1 MSCERTLFIAHRSRS
16 GLESQVGFELT
27 SRSARFVFR
36 QTPGRQSSERINKPM
51 IKHYLLSPGPTP
63 IPNEVALAMSETM
76 IHHRT
81 PQFNK
86 IFDEAR
92 QGLQKLFGTKNDV
105 LMLASSG
112 TGAMEA
118 SVANLF
124 SPGDK
129 VLVIN
134 GGKFGERWLNIS
146 NAFGLNPV
154 ELKVEWGQPVKVD
167 AVEKQLKAHPDLKGV
182 MIQASET
189 STTVLHPVKE
199 IAKLTK
205 DGPLFLVD
213 GVTAVG
219 VVSIPL
225 DEWGLDVLVT
235 GSQKAMML
243 PPGLGFIALSDRAWE
258 RTKRATLPRFYFD
271 LNLERKN
278 QQKGSG
284 AFTPAVSLIFGAR
297 ASLEM
302 IQREGLDRVY
312 ARHARMSRATRAA
325 ATALG
330 LKLLAP
336 DSPSP
341 AATGVYLPNGI
352 DADQVLD
359 YLRDHMNI
367 TLAEGQDQLKGK
379 VIRIAH
385 VGYMGAFDV
394 ITAVAAL
401 EMVLRKFGVELPF
414 GKGVAAA
421 QEVLME
427 SLV

>member
-1 MSCERTLFIAHRSRS
+1 
-16 GLESQVGFELT
+16 
-27 SRSARFVFR
+27 
-36 QTPGRQSSERINKPM
+36 M

-63 IPNEVALAMSETM
+63 VPNEVALAMSETM

-92 QGLQKLFGTKNDV
+92 EGLKQLFGTKNDV
-105 LMLASSG
+105 LILASSG

-146 NAFGLNPV
+146 NAYGLDPI
-154 ELKVEWGQPVKVD
+154 ELKVPWGRAVRVAD
-167 AVEKQLKAHPDLKGV
+167 VEKQMKAHPDLQGV

-199 IAKLTK
+199 IAGITK
-205 DGPLFLVD
+205 NGPLLLVD
-213 GVTAVG
+213 GVTAAG
-219 VVSIPL
+219 VVPMSM
-225 DEWGLDVLVT
+225 DQWELDVLVT
-235 GSQKAMML
+235 GSQKALML

-258 RTKRATLPRFYFD
+258 RTKHAKLPRFYFD

-284 AFTPAVSLIFGAR
+284 AFTPAVSLIFGLR
-297 ASLEM
+297 ASLNM
-302 IQREGLDRVY
+302 IRREGLENVY
-312 ARHARMSRATRAA
+312 ARHARLCRATRAA

-336 DSPSP
+336 DNPSP
-341 AATGVYLPNGI
+341 AATGIYLPDGI

-359 YLRDHMNI
+359 YLRDKMNVA
-367 TLAEGQDQLKGK
+367 LAEGQDQLKGK

-385 VGYMGAFDV
+385 IGYMGAFDV
-394 ITAVAAL
+394 ITAIAAL
-401 EMVLRKFGVELPF
+401 EMALRKFGAEIPF
-414 GKGVAAA
+414 GRGVGAA

-427 SLV
+427 ALA

>member
-1 MSCERTLFIAHRSRS
+1 
-16 GLESQVGFELT
+16 
-27 SRSARFVFR
+27 
-36 QTPGRQSSERINKPM
+36 M
-51 IKHYLLSPGPTP
+51 IKQYLLSPGPTP
-63 IPNEVALAMSETM
+63 VPNEVALAMSETM

-81 PQFNK
+81 PQFNQ

-92 QGLQKLFGTKNDV
+92 DGLKKLFGTKNDV
-105 LMLASSG
+105 LMLACSG

-124 SPGDK
+124 SLGDK

-146 NAFGLNPV
+146 NAYGLSPI
-154 ELKVEWGQPVKVD
+154 EMKVEWGQAVKVAD
-167 AVEKQLKAHPDLKGV
+167 VDKQLKANPDIQGV

-189 STTVLHPVKE
+189 STTVLHPIKE

-205 DGPLFLVD
+205 GGPLFLVD

-219 VVSIPL
+219 VVPVPL
-225 DEWGLDVLVT
+225 DEWGIDVLVT
-235 GSQKAMML
+235 GSQKALML

-258 RTKRATLPRFYFD
+258 KSKTAKLPRFYFD

-284 AFTPAVSLIFGAR
+284 AFTPAVSLIFGLR
-297 ASLEM
+297 ASLRM
-302 IQREGLDRVY
+302 IEREGLANVY
-312 ARHARMSRATRAA
+312 ARHDRLCRATRAA
-325 ATALG
+325 AGALG

-336 DSPSP
+336 KDPSP
-341 AATGVYLPNGI
+341 AATGIYLPDGI
-352 DADQVLD
+352 DADAVLE
-359 YLRDHMNI
+359 YLRDKMNV

-379 VIRIAH
+379 AIRIAH
-385 VGYMGAFDV
+385 IGYMGAFDV
-394 ITAVAAL
+394 ITAIAAL
-401 EMVLRKFGVELPF
+401 EMALRKFGAEIPF
-414 GKGVAAA
+414 GRGVAAA

-427 SLV
+427 ALT

>member
-1 MSCERTLFIAHRSRS
+1 
-16 GLESQVGFELT
+16 
-27 SRSARFVFR
+27 
-36 QTPGRQSSERINKPM
+36 M
-51 IKHYLLSPGPTP
+51 IKQYLLSPGPTP

-81 PQFNK
+81 PQFNQ
-86 IFDEAR
+86 IFIEAR
-92 QGLQKLFGTKNDV
+92 EGLKKLFGTKNDV

-124 SPGDK
+124 SAGDK
-129 VLVIN
+129 VLVVN
-134 GGKFGERWLNIS
+134 GGKFGERWLNIA
-146 NAFGLNPV
+146 NAFGLNPI
-154 ELKVEWGQPVKVD
+154 EMKVEWGQAVKVAD
-167 AVEKQLKAHPDLKGV
+167 VEKQLKANPGIQAV

-189 STTVLHPVKE
+189 STTVLHPIKE
-199 IAKLTK
+199 IAKLTQN
-205 DGPLFLVD
+205 GPLFLVD

-219 VVSIPL
+219 VVNLPL
-225 DEWGLDVLVT
+225 DEWGIDVLVT
-235 GSQKAMML
+235 GSQKALML

-258 RTKRATLPRFYFD
+258 KTKQAKLPRFYFD

-284 AFTPAVSLIFGAR
+284 AFTPAVSLIFGVR
-297 ASLEM
+297 ASLQMME
-302 IQREGLDRVY
+302 REGLANVY
-312 ARHARMSRATRAA
+312 ARHDRLCRATRAA

-341 AATGVYLPNGI
+341 AATGIYLPAGI
-352 DADQVLD
+352 DADAVLE
-359 YLRDHMNI
+359 YLRDKMNV

-379 VIRIAH
+379 AIRIAH
-385 VGYMGAFDV
+385 IGYMGAFDV
-394 ITAVAAL
+394 IIAVAAL
-401 EMVLRKFGVELPF
+401 EMALRKFGVEIPF
-414 GKGVAAA
+414 GRGVAAA

-427 SLV
+427 ALA

>member
-1 MSCERTLFIAHRSRS
+1 
-16 GLESQVGFELT
+16 
-27 SRSARFVFR
+27 
-36 QTPGRQSSERINKPM
+36 M

-63 IPNEVALAMSETM
+63 VPNEVALAMSETM

-81 PQFNK
+81 PQFNQ
-86 IFDEAR
+86 IFDQAR
-92 QGLQKLFGTKNDV
+92 QGLKKLFGTNNDV

-124 SPGDK
+124 SQGDK

-134 GGKFGERWLNIS
+134 GGKFGERWLNIA

-154 ELKVEWGQPVKVD
+154 ELKVEWGQAVRVD
-167 AVEKQLKAHPDLKGV
+167 AVEKQLKAHADLKGV

-189 STTVLHPVKE
+189 STTVLHPVRE
-199 IAKLTK
+199 IAKLIK
-205 DGPLFLVD
+205 NGPLFLVD

-235 GSQKAMML
+235 GSQKALML

-258 RTKRATLPRFYFD
+258 RTKQATLPRFYFD

-302 IQREGLDRVY
+302 MQREGLDRVY

-341 AATGVYLPNGI
+341 AATGVYLPDGI

-421 QEVLME
+421 EEVLME
-427 SLV
+427 CLV

>member
-1 MSCERTLFIAHRSRS
+1 
-16 GLESQVGFELT
+16 
-27 SRSARFVFR
+27 
-36 QTPGRQSSERINKPM
+36 M
-51 IKHYLLSPGPTP
+51 IKQYLLSPGPTP
-63 IPNEVALAMSETM
+63 IPNEVSLAMSETM

-86 IFDEAR
+86 VFEEAR
-92 QGLQKLFGTKNDV
+92 QGLKKLFGTKNDV

-118 SVANLF
+118 SIANLF

-129 VLVIN
+129 VLVVN

-146 NAFGLNPV
+146 NAYGLNPID
-154 ELKVEWGQPVKVD
+154 LKVEWGK
-167 AVEKQLKAHPDLKGV
+167 AVRVEEIEKQLKAHPDLQGV
-182 MIQASET
+182 MVQASET
-189 STTVLHPVKE
+189 STTALHPVKE

-205 DGPLFLVD
+205 NGPLFIVD

-219 VVSIPL
+219 VVPIPV
-225 DEWGLDVLVT
+225 DEWGIDVLVT
-235 GSQKAMML
+235 GSQKALML

-258 RTKRATLPRFYFD
+258 KTKKAKLPRFYFD

-284 AFTPAVSLIFGAR
+284 AFTPAVSLIFGVR

-302 IQREGLDRVY
+302 IEHEGLNRVY

-325 ATALG
+325 ALALG

-336 DSPSP
+336 DDPSP
-341 AATGVYLPNGI
+341 AATGIFLPQGI
-352 DADQVLD
+352 DADRVLE
-359 YLRDHMNI
+359 YLRDHMNVV
-367 TLAEGQDQLKGK
+367 LAEGQDQLKGK

-394 ITAVAAL
+394 ITAIAAL
-401 EMVLRKFGVELPF
+401 EMALRKFGAEIPF
-414 GKGVAAA
+414 GRGVAAA

-427 SLV
+427 ALD

>member
-1 MSCERTLFIAHRSRS
+1 
-16 GLESQVGFELT
+16 
-27 SRSARFVFR
+27 
-36 QTPGRQSSERINKPM
+36 M
-51 IKHYLLSPGPTP
+51 IKQYLLSPGPTP

-86 IFDEAR
+86 VFEESR
-92 QGLQKLFGTKNDV
+92 QGLKRLFATKNDV

-129 VLVIN
+129 VLVVN
-134 GGKFGERWLNIS
+134 GGKFGERWLKIS
-146 NAFGLNPV
+146 SAYGLNPID
-154 ELKVEWGQPVKVD
+154 LKVEWGKAVSVAD
-167 AVEKQLKAHPDLKGV
+167 VEKQLKAHPDLQGV
-182 MIQASET
+182 LVQASET
-189 STTVLHPVKE
+189 STTALHPVRE
-199 IAKLTK
+199 IARLTQN
-205 DGPLFLVD
+205 GPLFIVD

-219 VVSIPL
+219 VLSVPV
-225 DEWGLDVLVT
+225 DEWGIDVLVT
-235 GSQKAMML
+235 GSQKALML

-258 RTKRATLPRFYFD
+258 RTKKAKLPRFYFD

-284 AFTPAVSLIFGAR
+284 AFTPAVSLIFGVR
-297 ASLEM
+297 ASLRMME
-302 IQREGLDRVY
+302 REGLDNVY

-341 AATGVYLPNGI
+341 AVTGIFLPPGI
-352 DADQVLD
+352 DADRVLQF
-359 YLRDHMNI
+359 LRDRMCVV
-367 TLAEGQDQLKGK
+367 LAEGQDQLKGK

-394 ITAVAAL
+394 ITAIAAL
-401 EMVLRKFGVELPF
+401 EMALRKFGAEIPF
-414 GKGVAAA
+414 GRGVAAA

-427 SLV
+427 ALN

>member
-1 MSCERTLFIAHRSRS
+1 
-16 GLESQVGFELT
+16 
-27 SRSARFVFR
+27 
-36 QTPGRQSSERINKPM
+36 M
-51 IKHYLLSPGPTP
+51 IKQYLLSPGPTP
-63 IPNEVALAMSETM
+63 IPNEVALAMAETM

-86 IFDEAR
+86 VFDEAR
-92 QGLQKLFGTKNDV
+92 EGLKKLFGTKNDV

-118 SVANLF
+118 AVANLF

-146 NAFGLNPV
+146 NAFGLDPIDM
-154 ELKVEWGQPVKVD
+154 KVEWGQAVKVAD
-167 AVEKQLKAHPDLKGV
+167 VEKQLTANPDIQGV

-189 STTVLHPVKE
+189 STTVLHPIRE
-199 IAKLTK
+199 IAKLTQN
-205 DGPLFLVD
+205 GPLLLVD

-219 VVSIPL
+219 VVSLPV
-225 DEWGLDVLVT
+225 DEWALDVLVT
-235 GSQKAMML
+235 GSQKALML
-243 PPGLGFIALSDRAWE
+243 PPGLGFIALSDRAWDK
-258 RTKRATLPRFYFD
+258 TKKAKLPRFYFD

-284 AFTPAVSLIFGAR
+284 AFTPAVSLIFGVR
-297 ASLEM
+297 ASLQM
-302 IQREGLDRVY
+302 MQREGLKNVY
-312 ARHARMSRATRAA
+312 ARHDRLCRATRAA
-325 ATALG
+325 ATAMG

-341 AATGVYLPNGI
+341 AATGIYLPVGI
-352 DADQVLD
+352 DADAVLE
-359 YLRDHMNI
+359 YLRDKLNI

-379 VIRIAH
+379 AIRIAH
-385 VGYMGAFDV
+385 IGYMGAFDV
-394 ITAVAAL
+394 ITAIAAL
-401 EMVLRKFGVELPF
+401 EMALRRFGVEIPF

-427 SLV
+427 ALT

>member
-1 MSCERTLFIAHRSRS
+1 
-16 GLESQVGFELT
+16 
-27 SRSARFVFR
+27 
-36 QTPGRQSSERINKPM
+36 M

-81 PQFNK
+81 PQFNQ
-86 IFDEAR
+86 IFDQAR
-92 QGLQKLFGTKNDV
+92 QGLKKLFGTKNDV

-124 SPGDK
+124 SQGDK

-134 GGKFGERWLNIS
+134 GGKFGERWLNIA

-154 ELKVEWGQPVKVD
+154 ELKVEWGQAVKVD
-167 AVEKQLKAHPDLKGV
+167 AVEKQMKAHPDLKGV

-205 DGPLFLVD
+205 NGPLFLVD

-225 DEWGLDVLVT
+225 DEWDLDVLVT

-258 RTKRATLPRFYFD
+258 RTKQATLPRFYFD

-302 IQREGLDRVY
+302 MQREGLDRVY

-341 AATGVYLPNGI
+341 AATGVYLPDGI
-352 DADQVLD
+352 DADHVLD

-427 SLV
+427 SLA

>member
-1 MSCERTLFIAHRSRS
+1 
-16 GLESQVGFELT
+16 
-27 SRSARFVFR
+27 
-36 QTPGRQSSERINKPM
+36 M

-81 PQFNK
+81 PQFNEV
-86 IFDEAR
+86 FEQAR
-92 QGLQKLFGTKNDV
+92 QGLKRLLGTRSDV

-118 SVANLF
+118 AVANLF

-134 GGKFGERWLNIS
+134 GGKFGERWLNIA
-146 NAFGLNPV
+146 NAYALNPI
-154 ELKVEWGQPVKVD
+154 ELPVEWGQAVSVS
-167 AVEKQLKAHPDLKGV
+167 AVEEQMSAHPDLKGV
-182 MIQASET
+182 MVQASET

-199 IAKLTK
+199 IARLTQN
-205 DGPLFLVD
+205 GPLLLVD

-219 VVSIPL
+219 VVPLPL
-225 DEWGLDVLVT
+225 DEWGIDALVT
-235 GSQKAMML
+235 GSQKALML
-243 PPGLGFIALSDRAWE
+243 PPGLAFIALSERAWE
-258 RTKRATLPRFYFD
+258 KTSQARLPRFYFD

-297 ASLEM
+297 ASLNM
-302 IQREGLDRVY
+302 MQREGLDNVY

-330 LKLLAP
+330 LRLLAP
-336 DSPSP
+336 HSPSP
-341 AATGVYLPNGI
+341 AATGIYLPDGI
-352 DADQVLD
+352 DADRVLD
-359 YLRDHMNI
+359 YLRDRMNI

-401 EMVLRKFGVELPF
+401 EMALRKFGVELPF

-427 SLV
+427 ALA

>member
-1 MSCERTLFIAHRSRS
+1 MPAKYCGA
-16 GLESQVGFELT
+16 
-27 SRSARFVFR
+27 FV
-36 QTPGRQSSERINKPM
+36 PKALIM

-81 PQFNK
+81 PQFNQV
-86 IFDEAR
+86 FEDAR
-92 QGLQKLFGTKNDV
+92 TGLKKLFGTQNDV
-105 LMLASSG
+105 LVLASSG

-146 NAFGLNPV
+146 NAYGLNPV
-154 ELKVEWGQPVKVD
+154 EMKVPWGQAVKVAD
-167 AVEKQLKAHPDLKGV
+167 VENQLHAHPDIGAV

-199 IAKLTK
+199 IAQLTRN
-205 DGPLFLVD
+205 GPLFLVD

-219 VVSIPL
+219 VVPVPV
-225 DEWGLDVLVT
+225 DDWGIDVLVT
-235 GSQKAMML
+235 GSQKALML
-243 PPGLGFIALSDRAWE
+243 PPGLGFIALSERAWKK
-258 RTKRATLPRFYFD
+258 TSQAKLPRFYFD

-284 AFTPAVSLIFGAR
+284 AFTPAVSLIFGLR
-297 ASLEM
+297 ASLSM
-302 IQREGLDRVY
+302 IEREGIQNVY
-312 ARHARMSRATRAA
+312 ARHARLSRATRAA

-341 AATGVYLPNGI
+341 AATGVYLPEGI
-352 DADQVLD
+352 DADHVLE
-359 YLRDHMNI
+359 YLRDKMNI

-385 VGYMGAFDV
+385 IGYMGAFDV
-394 ITAVAAL
+394 ITAIAAL
-401 EMVLRKFGVELPF
+401 EMALRKFGAEIPF
-414 GKGVAAA
+414 GHGVAAA

-427 SLV
+427 ALA

>member
-1 MSCERTLFIAHRSRS
+1 
-16 GLESQVGFELT
+16 
-27 SRSARFVFR
+27 
-36 QTPGRQSSERINKPM
+36 M

-81 PQFNK
+81 PQFSK
-86 IFDEAR
+86 VFDEAR
-92 QGLQKLFGTKNDV
+92 EGLKKLFGTKNDV

-118 SVANLF
+118 SIANLF
-124 SPGDK
+124 SPNDK

-146 NAFGLNPV
+146 NAYGLNPI
-154 ELKVEWGQPVKVD
+154 EMKVPWGQAAKVAD
-167 AVEKQLKAHPDLKGV
+167 VEKQLKADPEIRGV

-189 STTVLHPVKE
+189 STTVLHPVQE
-199 IAKLTK
+199 IGQITK
-205 DGPLFLVD
+205 NGPLFLVD

-219 VVSIPL
+219 VVPMPM

-235 GSQKAMML
+235 GSQKALML
-243 PPGLGFIALSDRAWE
+243 PPGLGFIALSNRAWE
-258 RTKRATLPRFYFD
+258 KTKQAKLLRFYFD

-284 AFTPAVSLIFGAR
+284 AFTPAVSLIFGLR
-297 ASLEM
+297 ASLHM
-302 IQREGLDRVY
+302 IQREGLENVY
-312 ARHARMSRATRAA
+312 ARHARLCRAARAA

-341 AATGVYLPNGI
+341 AATGIYLPNGI
-352 DADQVLD
+352 DADEVLD
-359 YLRDHMNI
+359 YLRDKMNV

-379 VIRIAH
+379 AIRMAH

-394 ITAVAAL
+394 ITGVAAL
-401 EMVLRKFGVELPF
+401 EMALRKFGAEIPF
-414 GKGVAAA
+414 GRGVAAA

-427 SLV
+427 ALT

>member
-1 MSCERTLFIAHRSRS
+1 
-16 GLESQVGFELT
+16 
-27 SRSARFVFR
+27 
-36 QTPGRQSSERINKPM
+36 M
-51 IKHYLLSPGPTP
+51 IKQYLLSPGPTP

-92 QGLQKLFGTKNDV
+92 ESLKKLFGTQNDV

-146 NAFGLNPV
+146 NAYGLNPI
-154 ELKVEWGQPVKVD
+154 EMKVEWGQAVKV
-167 AVEKQLKAHPDLKGV
+167 AEVEKQLKANPDLQGV

-189 STTVLHPVKE
+189 STTVLHPIKE
-199 IAKLTK
+199 IAKLTQN
-205 DGPLFLVD
+205 GPLFLVD

-219 VVSIPL
+219 VVSLPL
-225 DEWGLDVLVT
+225 DAWSIDVLVT
-235 GSQKAMML
+235 GSQKALML

-258 RTKRATLPRFYFD
+258 KTKQAKLPRFYFD

-284 AFTPAVSLIFGAR
+284 AFTPAVSLIFGVR
-297 ASLEM
+297 ASLQM
-302 IQREGLDRVY
+302 IEREGLANVY
-312 ARHARMSRATRAA
+312 ARHDRLCRATRAA

-341 AATGVYLPNGI
+341 AATGIYLPNGI
-352 DADQVLD
+352 DADAVLE
-359 YLRDHMNI
+359 YLRDKMNV

-379 VIRIAH
+379 AIRIAH
-385 VGYMGAFDV
+385 IGYMGAFDV
-394 ITAVAAL
+394 ITAIAAL
-401 EMVLRKFGVELPF
+401 EMALRKFGAEIPL
-414 GKGVAAA
+414 GRGVAAA

-427 SLV
+427 ALP

>member
-1 MSCERTLFIAHRSRS
+1 
-16 GLESQVGFELT
+16 
-27 SRSARFVFR
+27 
-36 QTPGRQSSERINKPM
+36 M

-81 PQFNK
+81 PQFK
-86 IFDEAR
+86 QVFDQAR
-92 QGLQKLFGTKNDV
+92 EGLKKLFGTKNDV

-134 GGKFGERWLNIS
+134 GGKFGERWLNIA
-146 NAFGLNPV
+146 NAYGLNPIN
-154 ELKVEWGQPVKVD
+154 LQVEWGQAVKVAD
-167 AVEKQLKAHPDLKGV
+167 VEKQLKANPDIQGV

-205 DGPLFLVD
+205 NGPLFLVD

-219 VVSIPL
+219 VVPVPV
-225 DEWGLDVLVT
+225 DEWGIDVLVT
-235 GSQKAMML
+235 GSQKALML

-258 RTKRATLPRFYFD
+258 KTQKAKLPRFYFD

-284 AFTPAVSLIFGAR
+284 AFTPAVSLIFGVR
-297 ASLEM
+297 ASLRM
-302 IQREGLDRVY
+302 IEREGLDNVY
-312 ARHARMSRATRAA
+312 ERHARLCRATRAA
-325 ATALG
+325 AVALG

-341 AATGVYLPNGI
+341 AATGIFLPNGI

-359 YLRDHMNI
+359 FLRDKMNI

-385 VGYMGAFDV
+385 IGYMGAFDV
-394 ITAVAAL
+394 ITAIAAL
-401 EMVLRKFGVELPF
+401 EMALRKFGVEIPF
-414 GKGVAAA
+414 GRGVAAA

-427 SLV
+427 ALV

>member
-1 MSCERTLFIAHRSRS
+1 
-16 GLESQVGFELT
+16 
-27 SRSARFVFR
+27 
-36 QTPGRQSSERINKPM
+36 
-51 IKHYLLSPGPTP
+51 
-63 IPNEVALAMSETM
+63 MSETM

-81 PQFNK
+81 PQFNQV
-86 IFDEAR
+86 FEEAR
-92 QGLQKLFGTKNDV
+92 NGLQKLFGTKNDV
-105 LMLASSG
+105 LILASSG

-146 NAFGLNPV
+146 NAYGLSPV
-154 ELKVEWGQPVKVD
+154 ELKVPWGQAVKV
-167 AVEKQLKAHPDLKGV
+167 AEVERQLKAHRDIRGI

-199 IAKLTK
+199 IARLAKN
-205 DGPLFLVD
+205 GPLFLVD

-219 VVSIPL
+219 VVPVPVDDWEI
-225 DEWGLDVLVT
+225 DVLVT
-235 GSQKAMML
+235 GSQKALML
-243 PPGLGFIALSDRAWE
+243 PPGLGFIALSNRAWE
-258 RTKRATLPRFYFD
+258 RTKEAKLPRFYFD

-284 AFTPAVSLIFGAR
+284 AFTPAVSLIFGLR
-297 ASLEM
+297 ASLAM
-302 IQREGLDRVY
+302 IQREGFENVY
-312 ARHARMSRATRAA
+312 ARHARLSRATRAA

-330 LKLLAP
+330 LRLLAP

-341 AATGVYLPNGI
+341 AATGIYLPDGI

-359 YLRDHMNI
+359 YLRDKMNV

-385 VGYMGAFDV
+385 IGYMGAFDV
-394 ITAVAAL
+394 ITATAAL
-401 EMVLRKFGVELPF
+401 EMALRKFGAEIPF
-414 GKGVAAA
+414 GRGVAAA

-427 SLV
+427 ALP